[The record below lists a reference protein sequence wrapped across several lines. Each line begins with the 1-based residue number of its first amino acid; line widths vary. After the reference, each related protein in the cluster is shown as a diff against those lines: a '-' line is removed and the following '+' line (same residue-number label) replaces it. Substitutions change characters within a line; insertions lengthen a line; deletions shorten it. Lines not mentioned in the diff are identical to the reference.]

1 MKGQTV
7 HKYPMHQLLMVYHG
21 DNGLEALSSSSP
33 PNQDSCEKKFAHY
46 FNFQSSFSSRISYCA
61 ASKSLVWK
69 ALISVKNRQTQS
81 GSVRCSWEIT
91 LIYISPCFQCILV
104 PAYQNIEFP
113 HWGMAWEMPTPL
125 PLQQSNSFQTF
136 SRVSFSWAALV
147 FKGTAFMPW
156 WTQFLSGTSSLAEYL
171 IRKPSRENVLF

>member
-1 MKGQTV
+1 MCF
-7 HKYPMHQLLMVYHG
+7 Y
-21 DNGLEALSSSSP
+21 NGKISICTWISRSY
-33 PNQDSCEKKFAHY
+33 QQ
-46 FNFQSSFSSRISYCA
+46 NFYCCCA

-156 WTQFLSGTSSLAEYL
+156 WTQFLSKERNIINLENQEKMFVSFNAFLF
-171 IRKPSRENVLF
+171 RE

>member
-1 MKGQTV
+1 MVFKLC
-7 HKYPMHQLLMVYHG
+7 PRLLLLTKIHV
-21 DNGLEALSSSSP
+21 
-33 PNQDSCEKKFAHY
+33 KKICSLLQFP
-46 FNFQSSFSSRISYCA
+46 FSFSSIISYCA

-171 IRKPSRENVLF
+171 IRKLSRENVLF

>member
-1 MKGQTV
+1 M
-7 HKYPMHQLLMVYHG
+7 
-21 DNGLEALSSSSP
+21 
-33 PNQDSCEKKFAHY
+33 
-46 FNFQSSFSSRISYCA
+46 FSSYSSA

-147 FKGTAFMPW
+147 FKKEQPSCLDERNFFQKEHHQCACSALKHSEKFLGLVLLHALPSFFVQNSVIAFCAAAGSW
-156 WTQFLSGTSSLAEYL
+156 W
-171 IRKPSRENVLF
+171 

>member
-1 MKGQTV
+1 MW
-7 HKYPMHQLLMVYHG
+7 
-21 DNGLEALSSSSP
+21 
-33 PNQDSCEKKFAHY
+33 KKFAHY

-156 WTQFLSGTSSLAEYL
+156 WTQFLSKEEHHHWLSILLENPAE
-171 IRKPSRENVLF
+171 KMFSFNAFLFFRVVS